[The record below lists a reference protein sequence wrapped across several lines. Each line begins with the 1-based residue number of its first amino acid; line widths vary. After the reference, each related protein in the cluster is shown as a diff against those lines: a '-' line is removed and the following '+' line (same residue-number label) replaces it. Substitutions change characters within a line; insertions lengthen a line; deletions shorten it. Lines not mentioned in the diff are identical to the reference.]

1 MENTKLTT
9 IKQDGVT
16 YWRVADMSKLACK
29 NLDNAIKQTQAEV
42 VYLGDEFGNRP
53 MRCMDEKN
61 FMMVARYLKRRN
73 ADESHAKRIEIEI
86 ARSKQQ
92 DAVPVVQPIVEPVVD
107 TMGEDCEPDTVYS
120 EIKLRQ
126 FGTIKTMTEF
136 GHTWYCGIDVA
147 KALGYENPRGAVNA
161 YGNIRD
167 NNCIRHVPGKNG
179 RMQMVEYIDEDGV
192 YCLIYHSKHPDAK
205 EFQDW
210 IFSFKESESE
220 CRSLDMGIVNESD
233 SADDSDKSDVSEIVS
248 QTFGKVRMI
257 VEEGKVLFCGND
269 VARALGYSNPRD
281 ALSRHCKPEGVV
293 KRDGVSETVNQYGK
307 KTMQTNEMSYIT
319 EGNVYRLIAHSK
331 LPSADEF
338 ERWVFSFGK
347 DDSQTCSDSNEGAKN
362 DAMCVFS
369 NDQFGDVRT
378 MRINGEPWFAAI
390 DVCKALEIGN
400 PSQALTRLD
409 GDERITTL
417 ISNEGAVTGKSSMA
431 FVNEFGLYTLILGSR
446 KPEAKAF
453 KRWITHEVIPTIRKT
468 GGYILNADKMADTYL
483 DGYDD
488 ETKAALSV
496 LLRSLKQSQDAN
508 IKLQR
513 EVDVLTKQTRT
524 YEPRAV
530 VNALVRSFAFYCL
543 DSDFKKAFHLFY
555 KELYYKKRIA
565 LNMRLGTGSLLNRVR
580 DDEWNDVIEVAVAM
594 CKDHGI
600 DIDRAINSVNSE
612 LVSA

>member
-120 EIKLRQ
+120 EIKLRK

-192 YCLIYHSKHPDAK
+192 YCLIYHSKRPDAK

-220 CRSLDMGIVNESD
+220 CESFNDGVVEESD
-233 SADDSDKSDVSEIVS
+233 SVDASGKSDVSEIVS
-248 QTFGKVRMI
+248 QTFGKVRM
-257 VEEGKVLFCGND
+257 VFNGEDVLFCGSD
-269 VARALGYSNPRD
+269 VAKALGYTRPND
-281 ALSRHCKPEGVV
+281 AIHDHCRADGTS
-293 KRDGVSETVNQYGK
+293 KRRIMDRMGRPQDAVF
-307 KTMQTNEMSYIT
+307 IT

-362 DAMCVFS
+362 DAMYVFS

-565 LNMRLGTGSLLNRVR
+565 LNMRLGTGSLINRVR
-580 DDEWNDVIEVAVAM
+580 DDEWNDVVEVAVAM

-600 DIDRAINSVNSE
+600 DIERAINPVNAG
-612 LVSA
+612 LVAAV

>member
-53 MRCMDEKN
+53 MRCMDAKN

-120 EIKLRQ
+120 EIKLRK

-192 YCLIYHSKHPDAK
+192 YCLIYHSKRPDAK

-220 CRSLDMGIVNESD
+220 CESFNDGVVEESD
-233 SADDSDKSDVSEIVS
+233 SVNASGKSDVSEIVS
-248 QTFGKVRMI
+248 QTFGKVRM
-257 VEEGKVLFCGND
+257 VFNGEDVLFCGSD
-269 VARALGYSNPRD
+269 VAKALGYTRPND
-281 ALSRHCKPEGVV
+281 AIHDHCRADGTS
-293 KRDGVSETVNQYGK
+293 KRRIMDRMGRPQDAVF
-307 KTMQTNEMSYIT
+307 IT

-338 ERWVFSFGK
+338 ERWGF
-347 DDSQTCSDSNEGAKN
+347 
-362 DAMCVFS
+362 
-369 NDQFGDVRT
+369 
-378 MRINGEPWFAAI
+378 
-390 DVCKALEIGN
+390 
-400 PSQALTRLD
+400 
-409 GDERITTL
+409 DEVLPTL
-417 ISNEGAVTGKSSMA
+417 
-431 FVNEFGLYTLILGSR
+431 
-446 KPEAKAF
+446 
-453 KRWITHEVIPTIRKT
+453 RKT
-468 GGYILNADKMADTYL
+468 GGYISNADKMADTYL
-483 DGYDD
+483 NGYDD

>member
-1 MENTKLTT
+1 MENSKLTT
-9 IKQDGVT
+9 IKHDGVT
-16 YWRVADMSKLACK
+16 YWRVADMGKVACK

-120 EIKLRQ
+120 EIKLRK

-161 YGNIRD
+161 YGNVRD
-167 NNCIRHVPGKNG
+167 DNCLRHVPGKNG

-192 YCLIYHSKHPDAK
+192 YCLIHHSKRPDAK

-210 IFSFKESESE
+210 IFSFKKSESE
-220 CRSLDMGIVNESD
+220 CESFNDGVVEESD
-233 SADDSDKSDVSEIVS
+233 SVDASGKSDVSEIVS
-248 QTFGKVRMI
+248 QTFGKVRM
-257 VEEGKVLFCGND
+257 VFNGEDVLFCGSD
-269 VARALGYSNPRD
+269 VAKALGYTRPND
-281 ALSRHCKPEGVV
+281 AIHDHCRADGTS
-293 KRDGVSETVNQYGK
+293 KRRIMDRMGRPQDAVF
-307 KTMQTNEMSYIT
+307 IT

-338 ERWVFSFGK
+338 ERWVF
-347 DDSQTCSDSNEGAKN
+347 
-362 DAMCVFS
+362 
-369 NDQFGDVRT
+369 
-378 MRINGEPWFAAI
+378 
-390 DVCKALEIGN
+390 
-400 PSQALTRLD
+400 
-409 GDERITTL
+409 DEVLPTL
-417 ISNEGAVTGKSSMA
+417 
-431 FVNEFGLYTLILGSR
+431 
-446 KPEAKAF
+446 
-453 KRWITHEVIPTIRKT
+453 RKT
-468 GGYILNADKMADTYL
+468 GGYISNADKMADTYL
-483 DGYDD
+483 NGYDD

-496 LLRSLKQSQDAN
+496 LLRSLKRSQDAN

-565 LNMRLGTGSLLNRVR
+565 LNMRLGTGSLINRVR
-580 DDEWNDVIEVAVAM
+580 DDEWNDVVEVAVAM

-600 DIDRAINSVNSE
+600 DIERAINPVNAG
-612 LVSA
+612 LVAAV

>member
-220 CRSLDMGIVNESD
+220 CGSLDMGIVNESD

-257 VEEGKVLFCGND
+257 VEGGKVLFCGND

-347 DDSQTCSDSNEGAKN
+347 DGSQTCSDSNEGAKN

-580 DDEWNDVIEVAVAM
+580 DDEWNDVVEVAVAM
-594 CKDHGI
+594 CRDHGI
-600 DIDRAINSVNSE
+600 DIERAVNSVNSE

>member
-1 MENTKLTT
+1 MDYFMENTKLTT

-92 DAVPVVQPIVEPVVD
+92 DAVPVVQPIVDPVVD

-120 EIKLRQ
+120 EIKLRK

-192 YCLIYHSKHPDAK
+192 YCLIYHSKRPDAK

-220 CRSLDMGIVNESD
+220 CESFNDGVVEESD
-233 SADDSDKSDVSEIVS
+233 SVDASGKSDVSEIVS
-248 QTFGKVRMI
+248 QTFGKVRM
-257 VEEGKVLFCGND
+257 VFNGEDVLFCGSD
-269 VARALGYSNPRD
+269 VAKALGYTRPND
-281 ALSRHCKPEGVV
+281 AIHDHCRADGTS
-293 KRDGVSETVNQYGK
+293 KRRIMDRMGRPQDAVF
-307 KTMQTNEMSYIT
+307 IT

-338 ERWVFSFGK
+338 ERWVFDK
-347 DDSQTCSDSNEGAKN
+347 
-362 DAMCVFS
+362 VL
-369 NDQFGDVRT
+369 
-378 MRINGEPWFAAI
+378 P
-390 DVCKALEIGN
+390 
-400 PSQALTRLD
+400 
-409 GDERITTL
+409 TL
-417 ISNEGAVTGKSSMA
+417 
-431 FVNEFGLYTLILGSR
+431 
-446 KPEAKAF
+446 
-453 KRWITHEVIPTIRKT
+453 RKT
-468 GGYILNADKMADTYL
+468 GGYISNADKMADTYL
-483 DGYDD
+483 NGYDD

-496 LLRSLKQSQDAN
+496 LLRSLKRSQDVN

>member
-1 MENTKLTT
+1 
-9 IKQDGVT
+9 
-16 YWRVADMSKLACK
+16 MSKLACK

-53 MRCMDEKN
+53 MRCMDEQN

-92 DAVPVVQPIVEPVVD
+92 DAVPVVQPIVDPVVD

-120 EIKLRQ
+120 EIKLRK

-161 YGNIRD
+161 YGNVRD
-167 NNCIRHVPGKNG
+167 DNCLRHVPGKNG

-192 YCLIYHSKHPDAK
+192 YCLIHHSKRPDAK

-210 IFSFKESESE
+210 IFSFKKSESE
-220 CRSLDMGIVNESD
+220 CESFNDGVVEESD
-233 SADDSDKSDVSEIVS
+233 SVDASGKSDVSEIVS
-248 QTFGKVRMI
+248 QTFGKVRM
-257 VEEGKVLFCGND
+257 VFNGEDVLFCGSD
-269 VARALGYSNPRD
+269 VAKALGYTRPND
-281 ALSRHCKPEGVV
+281 AIHDHCRADGTS
-293 KRDGVSETVNQYGK
+293 KRRIMDRMGRPQDAVF
-307 KTMQTNEMSYIT
+307 IT
-319 EGNVYRLIAHSK
+319 EGNVYRLVAHSK

-347 DDSQTCSDSNEGAKN
+347 DGSQTCSDSNEGAKN

-417 ISNEGAVTGKSSMA
+417 ISNEGAVTGKSGMA

-496 LLRSLKQSQDAN
+496 LLRSLKRSQDVN

-565 LNMRLGTGSLLNRVR
+565 LNMRLGTGSLINRVR
-580 DDEWNDVIEVAVAM
+580 DDEWNDVVEVAVAM

-600 DIDRAINSVNSE
+600 DIERAINPVNAG
-612 LVSA
+612 LVAAV

>member
-53 MRCMDEKN
+53 MRCMDEQN

-120 EIKLRQ
+120 EIKLRK

-192 YCLIYHSKHPDAK
+192 YCLIYHSKRPDAK

-220 CRSLDMGIVNESD
+220 CESFNDGVVEESD
-233 SADDSDKSDVSEIVS
+233 SVDASGKSDVSEIVS
-248 QTFGKVRMI
+248 QTFGKVRM
-257 VEEGKVLFCGND
+257 VFNGEDVLFCGSD
-269 VARALGYSNPRD
+269 VAKALGYTRPND
-281 ALSRHCKPEGVV
+281 AIHDHCRADGTS
-293 KRDGVSETVNQYGK
+293 KRRIMDRMGRPQDAVF
-307 KTMQTNEMSYIT
+307 IT

-508 IKLQR
+508 IKLHR

-530 VNALVRSFAFYCL
+530 VNALVRSFTFYCL

-565 LNMRLGTGSLLNRVR
+565 LNMRLGAGSLLNRVR
-580 DDEWNDVIEVAVAM
+580 DDEWNDVVEVAVAM

-600 DIDRAINSVNSE
+600 DIERAINPVNAG
-612 LVSA
+612 LVAAV

>member
-120 EIKLRQ
+120 EIKLRK

-192 YCLIYHSKHPDAK
+192 YCLIYHSKRPDAK

-220 CRSLDMGIVNESD
+220 CESFNDGVVEESD
-233 SADDSDKSDVSEIVS
+233 SVDASGKSDVSEIVS
-248 QTFGKVRMI
+248 QTFGKVRM
-257 VEEGKVLFCGND
+257 VFNGEDVLFCGSD
-269 VARALGYSNPRD
+269 VAKALGYTRPND
-281 ALSRHCKPEGVV
+281 AIHDHCRADGTS
-293 KRDGVSETVNQYGK
+293 KRRIMDRMGRPQDAVF
-307 KTMQTNEMSYIT
+307 IT

-338 ERWVFSFGK
+338 ERWVF
-347 DDSQTCSDSNEGAKN
+347 
-362 DAMCVFS
+362 
-369 NDQFGDVRT
+369 
-378 MRINGEPWFAAI
+378 
-390 DVCKALEIGN
+390 
-400 PSQALTRLD
+400 
-409 GDERITTL
+409 DEVLPTL
-417 ISNEGAVTGKSSMA
+417 
-431 FVNEFGLYTLILGSR
+431 
-446 KPEAKAF
+446 
-453 KRWITHEVIPTIRKT
+453 RKT
-468 GGYILNADKMADTYL
+468 GGYISNADKMADTYL
-483 DGYDD
+483 NGYDD

-565 LNMRLGTGSLLNRVR
+565 LNMRLGTGSLINRVR
-580 DDEWNDVIEVAVAM
+580 DDEWNDVVEVAVAM

-600 DIDRAINSVNSE
+600 DIERAINPVNAG

>member
-1 MENTKLTT
+1 MDYFMENTKLTT

-53 MRCMDEKN
+53 MRCMDEQN

-120 EIKLRQ
+120 EIKLRK

-136 GHTWYCGIDVA
+136 GHTWYCGTDVA

-161 YGNIRD
+161 YGNVRD
-167 NNCIRHVPGKNG
+167 DNCLRHVPGKNG

-192 YCLIYHSKHPDAK
+192 YCLIHHSKRPDAK
-205 EFQDW
+205 EFQYW
-210 IFSFKESESE
+210 IFSFKKSESE
-220 CRSLDMGIVNESD
+220 CESFNDGVVEESD
-233 SADDSDKSDVSEIVS
+233 SVDASGKSDVSEIVS
-248 QTFGKVRMI
+248 QTFGKVRM
-257 VEEGKVLFCGND
+257 VFNGEDVLFCGSD
-269 VARALGYSNPRD
+269 VAKALGYTRPND
-281 ALSRHCKPEGVV
+281 AIHDHCRADGTS
-293 KRDGVSETVNQYGK
+293 KRRIMDRMGRPQDAVF
-307 KTMQTNEMSYIT
+307 IT

-338 ERWVFSFGK
+338 ERWVFDK
-347 DDSQTCSDSNEGAKN
+347 
-362 DAMCVFS
+362 VL
-369 NDQFGDVRT
+369 
-378 MRINGEPWFAAI
+378 P
-390 DVCKALEIGN
+390 
-400 PSQALTRLD
+400 
-409 GDERITTL
+409 TL
-417 ISNEGAVTGKSSMA
+417 
-431 FVNEFGLYTLILGSR
+431 
-446 KPEAKAF
+446 
-453 KRWITHEVIPTIRKT
+453 RKT
-468 GGYILNADKMADTYL
+468 GGYISNADKMADTYL
-483 DGYDD
+483 NGYDD

-496 LLRSLKQSQDAN
+496 LLRSLKRSQDAN

-565 LNMRLGTGSLLNRVR
+565 LNMRLGAGSLLNRVR
-580 DDEWNDVIEVAVAM
+580 DDEWNDVVEVAVAM

-600 DIDRAINSVNSE
+600 DIERAINSVNSE

>member
-120 EIKLRQ
+120 EIKLRK

-192 YCLIYHSKHPDAK
+192 YCLIYHSKRPDAK

-220 CRSLDMGIVNESD
+220 CESFNDGVVEESD
-233 SADDSDKSDVSEIVS
+233 SVDASGKSDVSEIVS
-248 QTFGKVRMI
+248 QTFGKVRM
-257 VEEGKVLFCGND
+257 VFNGEDVLFCGSD
-269 VARALGYSNPRD
+269 VAKALGYTRPND
-281 ALSRHCKPEGVV
+281 AIHDHCRADGTS
-293 KRDGVSETVNQYGK
+293 KRRIMDRMGRPQDAVF
-307 KTMQTNEMSYIT
+307 IT

-338 ERWVFSFGK
+338 ERWVF
-347 DDSQTCSDSNEGAKN
+347 
-362 DAMCVFS
+362 
-369 NDQFGDVRT
+369 
-378 MRINGEPWFAAI
+378 
-390 DVCKALEIGN
+390 
-400 PSQALTRLD
+400 
-409 GDERITTL
+409 DEVLPTL
-417 ISNEGAVTGKSSMA
+417 
-431 FVNEFGLYTLILGSR
+431 
-446 KPEAKAF
+446 
-453 KRWITHEVIPTIRKT
+453 RKT
-468 GGYILNADKMADTYL
+468 GGYISNADKMADTYL
-483 DGYDD
+483 NGYDD

-496 LLRSLKQSQDAN
+496 LLRSLKRSQDAN

-565 LNMRLGTGSLLNRVR
+565 LNMRLGTGSLINRVR
-580 DDEWNDVIEVAVAM
+580 DDEWNDVVEVAVAM

-600 DIDRAINSVNSE
+600 DIERAINPVNAG
-612 LVSA
+612 LVAAV

>member
-120 EIKLRQ
+120 EIKLRK

-192 YCLIYHSKHPDAK
+192 YCLIYHSKRPDAK

-220 CRSLDMGIVNESD
+220 CESFNDGVVEESD
-233 SADDSDKSDVSEIVS
+233 SVDASGKSDVSEIVS
-248 QTFGKVRMI
+248 QTFGKVRM
-257 VEEGKVLFCGND
+257 VFNGEDVLFCGSD
-269 VARALGYSNPRD
+269 VAKALGYTRPND
-281 ALSRHCKPEGVV
+281 AIHDHCRADGTS
-293 KRDGVSETVNQYGK
+293 KRRIMDRMGRPQDAVF
-307 KTMQTNEMSYIT
+307 IT

-338 ERWVFSFGK
+338 ERWVF
-347 DDSQTCSDSNEGAKN
+347 
-362 DAMCVFS
+362 
-369 NDQFGDVRT
+369 
-378 MRINGEPWFAAI
+378 
-390 DVCKALEIGN
+390 
-400 PSQALTRLD
+400 
-409 GDERITTL
+409 DEVLPTL
-417 ISNEGAVTGKSSMA
+417 
-431 FVNEFGLYTLILGSR
+431 
-446 KPEAKAF
+446 
-453 KRWITHEVIPTIRKT
+453 RKT
-468 GGYILNADKMADTYL
+468 GGYISNADKMADTYL
-483 DGYDD
+483 NGYDD

-496 LLRSLKQSQDAN
+496 LLRSLKRSQDAN

-565 LNMRLGTGSLLNRVR
+565 LNMRLGTGSLINRVR
-580 DDEWNDVIEVAVAM
+580 DDEWNDVVEVAVAM

-600 DIDRAINSVNSE
+600 DIERAINPVNSE

>member
-53 MRCMDEKN
+53 MRCMDEQN

-92 DAVPVVQPIVEPVVD
+92 DAAPVVQSVVEPVVD
-107 TMGEDCEPDTVYS
+107 IMTEECVPDTVYS
-120 EIKLRQ
+120 EIKLRK

-161 YGNIRD
+161 YGNVRD
-167 NNCIRHVPGKNG
+167 DNCLRHVPGKNG
-179 RMQMVEYIDEDGV
+179 RMQLVEYIDEDGV
-192 YCLIYHSKHPDAK
+192 YCLIHHSKRPDAK

-210 IFSFKESESE
+210 IFSFKKSESE
-220 CRSLDMGIVNESD
+220 RESFNDSVVEESD
-233 SADDSDKSDVSEIVS
+233 SVDASGKSDVSEIVS
-248 QTFGKVRMI
+248 QTFGKVRM
-257 VEEGKVLFCGND
+257 VFNGEDVLFCGSD
-269 VARALGYSNPRD
+269 VAKALGYTRPND
-281 ALSRHCKPEGVV
+281 AIHDHCRADGTS
-293 KRDGVSETVNQYGK
+293 KRRIMDRMGRPQDAVF
-307 KTMQTNEMSYIT
+307 IT

>member
-1 MENTKLTT
+1 MENSKLTT
-9 IKQDGVT
+9 IKHDGVT
-16 YWRVADMSKLACK
+16 YWRVADMGKVACK

-92 DAVPVVQPIVEPVVD
+92 DAAPVVQSVVEPVVD
-107 TMGEDCEPDTVYS
+107 IMTEECVPDTVYS
-120 EIKLRQ
+120 EIKLRK

-161 YGNIRD
+161 YGNVRD
-167 NNCIRHVPGKNG
+167 DNCLRHVPGKNG

-192 YCLIYHSKHPDAK
+192 YCLIHHSKRPDAK

-210 IFSFKESESE
+210 IFSFKKSESE
-220 CRSLDMGIVNESD
+220 CESFNDGVVEESD
-233 SADDSDKSDVSEIVS
+233 SVDASGKSDVSEIVS
-248 QTFGKVRMI
+248 QTFGKVRM
-257 VEEGKVLFCGND
+257 VFNGEDVLFCGSD
-269 VARALGYSNPRD
+269 VAKALGYTRPND
-281 ALSRHCKPEGVV
+281 AIHDHCRADGTS
-293 KRDGVSETVNQYGK
+293 KRRIMDRMGRPQDAVF
-307 KTMQTNEMSYIT
+307 IT

-338 ERWVFSFGK
+338 ERWVF
-347 DDSQTCSDSNEGAKN
+347 
-362 DAMCVFS
+362 
-369 NDQFGDVRT
+369 
-378 MRINGEPWFAAI
+378 
-390 DVCKALEIGN
+390 
-400 PSQALTRLD
+400 
-409 GDERITTL
+409 DEVLPTL
-417 ISNEGAVTGKSSMA
+417 
-431 FVNEFGLYTLILGSR
+431 
-446 KPEAKAF
+446 
-453 KRWITHEVIPTIRKT
+453 RKT
-468 GGYILNADKMADTYL
+468 GGYISNADKMADTYL
-483 DGYDD
+483 NGYDD

-496 LLRSLKQSQDAN
+496 LLRSLKRSQDAN

-565 LNMRLGTGSLLNRVR
+565 LNMRLGTGSLINRVR
-580 DDEWNDVIEVAVAM
+580 DDEWNDVVEVAVAM

-600 DIDRAINSVNSE
+600 DIERAINPVNAG
-612 LVSA
+612 LVAAV

>member
-1 MENTKLTT
+1 MENFKLTT

-16 YWRVADMSKLACK
+16 YWKVADMSRFAHKDL
-29 NLDNAIKQTQAEV
+29 NNAIKQTHAEV
-42 VYLGDEFGNRP
+42 VYLSDEPGHCP
-53 MRCMDEKN
+53 MRCMDAEN
-61 FMMVARYLKRRN
+61 LLLVAKYIGRRKS
-73 ADESHAKRIEIEI
+73 DEFHAKRIEMEI

-92 DAVPVVQPIVEPVVD
+92 DVASA
-107 TMGEDCEPDTVYS
+107 MGMVTDEDVEPDTVYS
-120 EIKLRQ
+120 EIKLRK

-161 YGNIRD
+161 YGNVRD
-167 NNCIRHVPGKNG
+167 DNCLRHVPGKNG

-192 YCLIYHSKHPDAK
+192 YCLIHHSKRPDAK

-210 IFSFKESESE
+210 IFSFKKSEPECESF
-220 CRSLDMGIVNESD
+220 DIDIVEESD
-233 SADDSDKSDVSEIVS
+233 SADNSDKSDVSEIVS

-257 VEEGKVLFCGND
+257 FEEGRALFCGSD
-269 VARALGYSNPRD
+269 VARALGYAKPNNAVND
-281 ALSRHCKPEGVV
+281 HCRSTLKRGVPHPQSP
-293 KRDGVSETVNQYGK
+293 D
-307 KTMQTNEMSYIT
+307 KTIEMAFIT
-319 EGNVYRLIAHSK
+319 KLDVYRLIAHSK

-338 ERWVFSFGK
+338 ERWIFSFGK
-347 DDSQTCSDSNEGAKN
+347 DGSQTRSDSNEGVKN

-369 NDQFGDVRT
+369 NDQFGNVRT
-378 MRINGEPWFAAI
+378 MRINGEPWFVAA
-390 DVCKALEIGN
+390 DVCKALEISN
-400 PSQALTRLD
+400 PTMALDRLD
-409 GDERITTL
+409 PDEKMTL
-417 ISNEGAVTGKSSMA
+417 SLTEGHSGQRGGAQQVNI
-431 FVNEFGLYTLILGSR
+431 VNEPGLYVLIIGSR

-496 LLRSLKQSQDAN
+496 LLRSLKKSQDAN

-555 KELYYKKRIA
+555 KELYYKKHIA

-580 DDEWNDVIEVAVAM
+580 DDEWNDVVEVAVAM

-600 DIDRAINSVNSE
+600 DIERAINPVNAGLIE
-612 LVSA
+612 AV

>member
-53 MRCMDEKN
+53 MRCMDEQN

-120 EIKLRQ
+120 EIKLRK

-161 YGNIRD
+161 YGNVRD
-167 NNCIRHVPGKNG
+167 DNCLRHVPGKNG

-192 YCLIYHSKHPDAK
+192 YCLIHHSKRPDAK

-210 IFSFKESESE
+210 IFSFKKSESE
-220 CRSLDMGIVNESD
+220 CESFNDGVVEESD
-233 SADDSDKSDVSEIVS
+233 SVDASGKSDVSEIVS
-248 QTFGKVRMI
+248 QTFGKVRM
-257 VEEGKVLFCGND
+257 VFNGEDVLFCGSD
-269 VARALGYSNPRD
+269 VAKALGYTRPND
-281 ALSRHCKPEGVV
+281 AIHDHCRADGTS
-293 KRDGVSETVNQYGK
+293 KRRIMDRMGRPQDAVF
-307 KTMQTNEMSYIT
+307 IT

-338 ERWVFSFGK
+338 ERWVF
-347 DDSQTCSDSNEGAKN
+347 
-362 DAMCVFS
+362 
-369 NDQFGDVRT
+369 
-378 MRINGEPWFAAI
+378 
-390 DVCKALEIGN
+390 
-400 PSQALTRLD
+400 
-409 GDERITTL
+409 DEVLPTL
-417 ISNEGAVTGKSSMA
+417 
-431 FVNEFGLYTLILGSR
+431 
-446 KPEAKAF
+446 
-453 KRWITHEVIPTIRKT
+453 RKT
-468 GGYILNADKMADTYL
+468 GGYISNADKMADTYL
-483 DGYDD
+483 NGYDD

-496 LLRSLKQSQDAN
+496 LLRSLKRSQDVN

-565 LNMRLGTGSLLNRVR
+565 LNMRLGTGSLINRVR
-580 DDEWNDVIEVAVAM
+580 DDEWNDVVEVAVAM

-600 DIDRAINSVNSE
+600 DIERAINPVNAG
-612 LVSA
+612 LVAAV

>member
-1 MENTKLTT
+1 MDYFMENTKLTT

-120 EIKLRQ
+120 EIKLRK

-192 YCLIYHSKHPDAK
+192 YCLIYHSKRPDAK

-220 CRSLDMGIVNESD
+220 CESFNDGVVEESD
-233 SADDSDKSDVSEIVS
+233 SVDASGKSDVSEIVS
-248 QTFGKVRMI
+248 QTFGKVRM
-257 VEEGKVLFCGND
+257 VFNGGDVLFCGSD
-269 VARALGYSNPRD
+269 VAKALGYTRPND
-281 ALSRHCKPEGVV
+281 AIHDHCRADGTS
-293 KRDGVSETVNQYGK
+293 KRRIMDRMGRPQDAVF
-307 KTMQTNEMSYIT
+307 IT

-338 ERWVFSFGK
+338 ERWVF
-347 DDSQTCSDSNEGAKN
+347 
-362 DAMCVFS
+362 
-369 NDQFGDVRT
+369 
-378 MRINGEPWFAAI
+378 
-390 DVCKALEIGN
+390 
-400 PSQALTRLD
+400 
-409 GDERITTL
+409 DEVLPTL
-417 ISNEGAVTGKSSMA
+417 
-431 FVNEFGLYTLILGSR
+431 
-446 KPEAKAF
+446 
-453 KRWITHEVIPTIRKT
+453 RKT
-468 GGYILNADKMADTYL
+468 GGYISNADKMADTYL
-483 DGYDD
+483 NGYDD

-496 LLRSLKQSQDAN
+496 LLRSLKRSQDAN

-565 LNMRLGTGSLLNRVR
+565 LNMRLGTGSLINRVR
-580 DDEWNDVIEVAVAM
+580 DDEWNDVVEVAVAM

-600 DIDRAINSVNSE
+600 DIERAINPVNAG
-612 LVSA
+612 LVAAV

>member
-1 MENTKLTT
+1 MDYFMENTKLTT

-120 EIKLRQ
+120 EIKLRK

-161 YGNIRD
+161 YGNVRD
-167 NNCIRHVPGKNG
+167 DNCLRHVPGKNG
-179 RMQMVEYIDEDGV
+179 RMQLVEYIDEDGV
-192 YCLIYHSKHPDAK
+192 YCLIHHSKRPDAK

-210 IFSFKESESE
+210 IFSFKKSESE
-220 CRSLDMGIVNESD
+220 CESFNDGVVEESD
-233 SADDSDKSDVSEIVS
+233 SVDASGKSDVSEIVS
-248 QTFGKVRMI
+248 QTFGKVRM
-257 VEEGKVLFCGND
+257 VFNGEDVLFCGSD
-269 VARALGYSNPRD
+269 VAKALGYTRPND
-281 ALSRHCKPEGVV
+281 AIHDHCRADGTS
-293 KRDGVSETVNQYGK
+293 KRRIMDRMGRPQDAVF
-307 KTMQTNEMSYIT
+307 IT

-338 ERWVFSFGK
+338 ERWVF
-347 DDSQTCSDSNEGAKN
+347 
-362 DAMCVFS
+362 
-369 NDQFGDVRT
+369 
-378 MRINGEPWFAAI
+378 
-390 DVCKALEIGN
+390 
-400 PSQALTRLD
+400 
-409 GDERITTL
+409 DEVLPTL
-417 ISNEGAVTGKSSMA
+417 
-431 FVNEFGLYTLILGSR
+431 
-446 KPEAKAF
+446 
-453 KRWITHEVIPTIRKT
+453 RKT
-468 GGYILNADKMADTYL
+468 GGYISNADKMADTYL
-483 DGYDD
+483 NGYDD

-496 LLRSLKQSQDAN
+496 LLRSLKRSQDVN

-565 LNMRLGTGSLLNRVR
+565 LNMRLGTGSLINRVR
-580 DDEWNDVIEVAVAM
+580 DDEWNDVVEVAVAM

-600 DIDRAINSVNSE
+600 DIERAINPVNAG
-612 LVSA
+612 LVAAV

>member
-120 EIKLRQ
+120 EIKLRK

-192 YCLIYHSKHPDAK
+192 YCLIYHSKRPDAK

-220 CRSLDMGIVNESD
+220 CESFNDGVVEESD
-233 SADDSDKSDVSEIVS
+233 SVDASGKSDVSEIVS
-248 QTFGKVRMI
+248 QTFGKVRM
-257 VEEGKVLFCGND
+257 VFNGGDVLFCGSD
-269 VARALGYSNPRD
+269 VAKALGYTRPND
-281 ALSRHCKPEGVV
+281 AIHDHCRADGTS
-293 KRDGVSETVNQYGK
+293 KRRIMDRMGRPQDAVF
-307 KTMQTNEMSYIT
+307 IT

-338 ERWVFSFGK
+338 ERWVF
-347 DDSQTCSDSNEGAKN
+347 
-362 DAMCVFS
+362 
-369 NDQFGDVRT
+369 
-378 MRINGEPWFAAI
+378 
-390 DVCKALEIGN
+390 
-400 PSQALTRLD
+400 
-409 GDERITTL
+409 DEVLPTL
-417 ISNEGAVTGKSSMA
+417 
-431 FVNEFGLYTLILGSR
+431 
-446 KPEAKAF
+446 
-453 KRWITHEVIPTIRKT
+453 RKT
-468 GGYILNADKMADTYL
+468 GGYISNADKMADTYL
-483 DGYDD
+483 NGYDD

-496 LLRSLKQSQDAN
+496 LLRSLKRSQDAN

-565 LNMRLGTGSLLNRVR
+565 LNMRLGTGSLINRVR
-580 DDEWNDVIEVAVAM
+580 DDEWNDVVEVAVAM

-600 DIDRAINSVNSE
+600 DIERTINPVNAG
-612 LVSA
+612 LVAAV

>member
-53 MRCMDEKN
+53 MRCMDEQN

-120 EIKLRQ
+120 EIKLRK

-192 YCLIYHSKHPDAK
+192 YCLIYHSKRPDAK

-220 CRSLDMGIVNESD
+220 CESFNDGVVEESD
-233 SADDSDKSDVSEIVS
+233 SVDASGKSDVSEIVS
-248 QTFGKVRMI
+248 QTFGKVRM
-257 VEEGKVLFCGND
+257 VFNGEDVLFCGSD
-269 VARALGYSNPRD
+269 VAKALGYTRPND
-281 ALSRHCKPEGVV
+281 AIHDHCRADGTS
-293 KRDGVSETVNQYGK
+293 KRRIMDRMGRPQDAVF
-307 KTMQTNEMSYIT
+307 IT

-338 ERWVFSFGK
+338 ERWVF
-347 DDSQTCSDSNEGAKN
+347 
-362 DAMCVFS
+362 
-369 NDQFGDVRT
+369 
-378 MRINGEPWFAAI
+378 
-390 DVCKALEIGN
+390 
-400 PSQALTRLD
+400 
-409 GDERITTL
+409 DEVLPTL
-417 ISNEGAVTGKSSMA
+417 
-431 FVNEFGLYTLILGSR
+431 
-446 KPEAKAF
+446 
-453 KRWITHEVIPTIRKT
+453 RKT
-468 GGYILNADKMADTYL
+468 GGYISNADKMADTYL
-483 DGYDD
+483 NGYDD

-496 LLRSLKQSQDAN
+496 LLRSLKRSQDAN

-565 LNMRLGTGSLLNRVR
+565 LNMRLGTGSLINRVR
-580 DDEWNDVIEVAVAM
+580 DDEWNDVVEVAVAM

-600 DIDRAINSVNSE
+600 DIERAINPVDAG
-612 LVSA
+612 LVAAV

>member
-120 EIKLRQ
+120 EIKFRK

-161 YGNIRD
+161 YGNVRD
-167 NNCIRHVPGKNG
+167 DNCLRHVPGKNG
-179 RMQMVEYIDEDGV
+179 RMQLVEYIDEDGV
-192 YCLIYHSKHPDAK
+192 YCLIHHSKRPDAK

-210 IFSFKESESE
+210 IFSFKKSESE
-220 CRSLDMGIVNESD
+220 CESFDGNFIEEPAQVNASE
-233 SADDSDKSDVSEIVS
+233 KSDVSEIVS

-257 VEEGKVLFCGND
+257 FEGDKALFCGND
-269 VARALGYSNPRD
+269 IARALGYAKPNNAVND
-281 ALSRHCKPEGVV
+281 HCRSTL
-293 KRDGVSETVNQYGK
+293 KRGIPHPQSPD
-307 KTMQTNEMSYIT
+307 KTIEMAFIT
-319 EGNVYRLIAHSK
+319 EGDVYRLIIGSK
-331 LPSADEF
+331 LPSAVEF
-338 ERWVFSFGK
+338 ERWVF
-347 DDSQTCSDSNEGAKN
+347 DE
-362 DAMCVFS
+362 VLP
-369 NDQFGDVRT
+369 T
-378 MRINGEPWFAAI
+378 M
-390 DVCKALEIGN
+390 
-400 PSQALTRLD
+400 
-409 GDERITTL
+409 
-417 ISNEGAVTGKSSMA
+417 
-431 FVNEFGLYTLILGSR
+431 
-446 KPEAKAF
+446 
-453 KRWITHEVIPTIRKT
+453 RKT
-468 GGYILNADKMADTYL
+468 GGYISDANKMADAYL

-496 LLRSLKQSQDAN
+496 LLRSLKKSQDAN

-513 EVDVLTKQTRT
+513 EVDALTKQTRT

-543 DSDFKKAFHLFY
+543 DGDFKKAFHLFY

-580 DDEWNDVIEVAVAM
+580 DDEWNDVVEVAVAM
-594 CKDHGI
+594 CKDHGV
-600 DIDRAINSVNSE
+600 DIERAINPVNAG
-612 LVSA
+612 LVAAV

>member
-53 MRCMDEKN
+53 MRCMDEQN

-92 DAVPVVQPIVEPVVD
+92 DAAPVVQSVVEPVVD
-107 TMGEDCEPDTVYS
+107 IMTEECVPDTVYS
-120 EIKLRQ
+120 EIKLRK

-161 YGNIRD
+161 YGNVRD
-167 NNCIRHVPGKNG
+167 DNCLRHVPGKNG
-179 RMQMVEYIDEDGV
+179 RMQLVEYIDEDGV
-192 YCLIYHSKHPDAK
+192 YCLIHHSKRPDAK

-210 IFSFKESESE
+210 IFSFKKSESE
-220 CRSLDMGIVNESD
+220 RESFNDSVVEESD
-233 SADDSDKSDVSEIVS
+233 SVDASGKSDVSEIVS
-248 QTFGKVRMI
+248 QTFGKVRM
-257 VEEGKVLFCGND
+257 VFNGEDVLFCGSD
-269 VARALGYSNPRD
+269 VAKALGYTRPND
-281 ALSRHCKPEGVV
+281 AIHDHCRADGTS
-293 KRDGVSETVNQYGK
+293 KRRIMDRMGRPQDAVF
-307 KTMQTNEMSYIT
+307 IT

-565 LNMRLGTGSLLNRVR
+565 LNMRLGAGSLLNRVR
-580 DDEWNDVIEVAVAM
+580 DDEWNDVVEVAVAM

-600 DIDRAINSVNSE
+600 DIERAINPVNSE

>member
-120 EIKLRQ
+120 EIKLRK

-192 YCLIYHSKHPDAK
+192 YCLIYHSKRPDAK

-220 CRSLDMGIVNESD
+220 CESFNDGVVEESD
-233 SADDSDKSDVSEIVS
+233 SVDASGKSDVSEIVS
-248 QTFGKVRMI
+248 QTFGKVRM
-257 VEEGKVLFCGND
+257 VFNGEDVLFCGSD
-269 VARALGYSNPRD
+269 VAKALGYTRPND
-281 ALSRHCKPEGVV
+281 AIHDHCRADGTS
-293 KRDGVSETVNQYGK
+293 KRRIMDRMGRPQDAVF
-307 KTMQTNEMSYIT
+307 IT

-347 DDSQTCSDSNEGAKN
+347 DGSQTCSDSNEGAKN

-565 LNMRLGTGSLLNRVR
+565 LNMRLGAGSLLNRVR
-580 DDEWNDVIEVAVAM
+580 DDEWNDVVEVAVAM

-600 DIDRAINSVNSE
+600 DIERAINPVNAG
-612 LVSA
+612 LVAAV

>member
-92 DAVPVVQPIVEPVVD
+92 DAVPVVQPIVDPVVD

-120 EIKLRQ
+120 EIKLRK

-161 YGNIRD
+161 YGNVRD
-167 NNCIRHVPGKNG
+167 DNCLRHVPGKNG
-179 RMQMVEYIDEDGV
+179 RMQLVEYIDEDGV
-192 YCLIYHSKHPDAK
+192 YCLIHHSKRPDAK

-210 IFSFKESESE
+210 IFSFKKSESE
-220 CRSLDMGIVNESD
+220 RESFNDSVVEESD
-233 SADDSDKSDVSEIVS
+233 SVDASGKSDVSEIVS
-248 QTFGKVRMI
+248 QTFGKVRM
-257 VEEGKVLFCGND
+257 VFNGEDVLFCGSD
-269 VARALGYSNPRD
+269 VAKALGYTRPND
-281 ALSRHCKPEGVV
+281 AIHDHCRADGTS
-293 KRDGVSETVNQYGK
+293 KRRIMDRMGRPQDAVF
-307 KTMQTNEMSYIT
+307 IT

-338 ERWVFSFGK
+338 ERWVF
-347 DDSQTCSDSNEGAKN
+347 
-362 DAMCVFS
+362 
-369 NDQFGDVRT
+369 
-378 MRINGEPWFAAI
+378 
-390 DVCKALEIGN
+390 
-400 PSQALTRLD
+400 
-409 GDERITTL
+409 DEVLPTL
-417 ISNEGAVTGKSSMA
+417 
-431 FVNEFGLYTLILGSR
+431 
-446 KPEAKAF
+446 
-453 KRWITHEVIPTIRKT
+453 RKT
-468 GGYILNADKMADTYL
+468 GGYISNADKMADTYL
-483 DGYDD
+483 NGYDD
-488 ETKAALSV
+488 ETKAAISV

-565 LNMRLGTGSLLNRVR
+565 LNMRLGTGSLINRVR
-580 DDEWNDVIEVAVAM
+580 DDEWNDVVEVAVAM

-600 DIDRAINSVNSE
+600 DIERAINPVNSE

>member
-1 MENTKLTT
+1 MDYFMENSKLTT
-9 IKQDGVT
+9 IKHDGVT
-16 YWRVADMSKLACK
+16 YWRVADMGKVACK

-61 FMMVARYLKRRN
+61 FMMVARYLNRRN

-92 DAVPVVQPIVEPVVD
+92 DTAPVAQPVVEPIVD
-107 TMGEDCEPDTVYS
+107 TMGEECEPDTVYS
-120 EIKLRQ
+120 EIKLRK

-147 KALGYENPRGAVNA
+147 KALRYENPRGAVNA
-161 YGNIRD
+161 YGKVRD
-167 NNCIRHVPGKNG
+167 DNCLRHVPGKNG
-179 RMQMVEYIDEDGV
+179 RMQLVEYIDEDGV
-192 YCLIYHSKHPDAK
+192 YCLIHHSKRPDAK

-210 IFSFKESESE
+210 IFSFKKSEPECESFDGNFIEEPAQVNASE
-220 CRSLDMGIVNESD
+220 
-233 SADDSDKSDVSEIVS
+233 KSDVSEIVS
-248 QTFGKVRMI
+248 QTFGKVRM
-257 VEEGKVLFCGND
+257 VLDGENVLFCGSD
-269 VARALGYSNPRD
+269 VARALGYTRPND
-281 ALSRHCKPEGVV
+281 AIHDHCRADGTS
-293 KRDGVSETVNQYGK
+293 KRRIIDRMGRPQDAVF
-307 KTMQTNEMSYIT
+307 IT
-319 EGNVYRLIAHSK
+319 EGNVYRLVAHSK

-338 ERWVFSFGK
+338 ERWVF
-347 DDSQTCSDSNEGAKN
+347 
-362 DAMCVFS
+362 
-369 NDQFGDVRT
+369 
-378 MRINGEPWFAAI
+378 
-390 DVCKALEIGN
+390 
-400 PSQALTRLD
+400 
-409 GDERITTL
+409 DEVLPTL
-417 ISNEGAVTGKSSMA
+417 
-431 FVNEFGLYTLILGSR
+431 
-446 KPEAKAF
+446 
-453 KRWITHEVIPTIRKT
+453 RKT
-468 GGYILNADKMADTYL
+468 GGYISDADKMADTYL

-496 LLRSLKQSQDAN
+496 LLRSLKKSQDAN

-580 DDEWNDVIEVAVAM
+580 DDEWNDVVEVAVAL
-594 CKDHGI
+594 CITHGV
-600 DIDRAINSVNSE
+600 DVEQAINSVNSE

>member
-120 EIKLRQ
+120 EIKLRK

-192 YCLIYHSKHPDAK
+192 YCLIYHSKRPDAK

-220 CRSLDMGIVNESD
+220 CGSLDVGIVNESD

>member
-92 DAVPVVQPIVEPVVD
+92 DAVPVVQPIVDPVVD

-120 EIKLRQ
+120 EIKLRK

-192 YCLIYHSKHPDAK
+192 YCLIYHSKRPDAK

-220 CRSLDMGIVNESD
+220 CESFNDGVVEESD
-233 SADDSDKSDVSEIVS
+233 SVDASGKSDVSEIVS
-248 QTFGKVRMI
+248 QTFGKVRM
-257 VEEGKVLFCGND
+257 VFNGEDVLFCGSD
-269 VARALGYSNPRD
+269 VAKALGYTRPND
-281 ALSRHCKPEGVV
+281 AIHDHCRADGTS
-293 KRDGVSETVNQYGK
+293 KRRIMDRMGRPQDAVF
-307 KTMQTNEMSYIT
+307 IT

-338 ERWVFSFGK
+338 ERWVFDK
-347 DDSQTCSDSNEGAKN
+347 
-362 DAMCVFS
+362 VL
-369 NDQFGDVRT
+369 
-378 MRINGEPWFAAI
+378 P
-390 DVCKALEIGN
+390 
-400 PSQALTRLD
+400 
-409 GDERITTL
+409 TL
-417 ISNEGAVTGKSSMA
+417 
-431 FVNEFGLYTLILGSR
+431 
-446 KPEAKAF
+446 
-453 KRWITHEVIPTIRKT
+453 RKT
-468 GGYILNADKMADTYL
+468 GGYISNADKMADTYL
-483 DGYDD
+483 NGYDD

-496 LLRSLKQSQDAN
+496 LLRSLKRSQDVN

-565 LNMRLGTGSLLNRVR
+565 LNMRLGTGSLINRVR
-580 DDEWNDVIEVAVAM
+580 DDEWNDVVEVAVAM

-600 DIDRAINSVNSE
+600 DIERAINPVNAG
-612 LVSA
+612 LVAAV

>member
-1 MENTKLTT
+1 MENSKLTT
-9 IKQDGVT
+9 IKHDGVT

-53 MRCMDEKN
+53 MRCMDEQN

-120 EIKLRQ
+120 EIKLRK

-161 YGNIRD
+161 YGNVRD
-167 NNCIRHVPGKNG
+167 DNCLRHVPGKNG

-192 YCLIYHSKHPDAK
+192 YCLIHHSKRPDAK

-210 IFSFKESESE
+210 IFSFKKSESE
-220 CRSLDMGIVNESD
+220 CESFNDGVVEESD

-257 VEEGKVLFCGND
+257 FEEGKVLFCGND
-269 VARALGYSNPRD
+269 VARALGYSNTRD

-319 EGNVYRLIAHSK
+319 EGNVYRLIVHSK
-331 LPSADEF
+331 LPSAEQF
-338 ERWVFSFGK
+338 EHWVF
-347 DDSQTCSDSNEGAKN
+347 DE
-362 DAMCVFS
+362 VLP
-369 NDQFGDVRT
+369 T
-378 MRINGEPWFAAI
+378 MR
-390 DVCKALEIGN
+390 
-400 PSQALTRLD
+400 Q
-409 GDERITTL
+409 
-417 ISNEGAVTGKSSMA
+417 
-431 FVNEFGLYTLILGSR
+431 
-446 KPEAKAF
+446 
-453 KRWITHEVIPTIRKT
+453 T
-468 GGYILNADKMADTYL
+468 GGYISDADKMADTYL

-488 ETKAALSV
+488 ETKAALYV
-496 LLRSLKQSQDAN
+496 LLRSLKKSQDAN

-565 LNMRLGTGSLLNRVR
+565 LNMRLGTGSLINRVR
-580 DDEWNDVIEVAVAM
+580 DDEWNDVVEVAVAM

-600 DIDRAINSVNSE
+600 DIERAINPVNAG
-612 LVSA
+612 LVAAV

>member
-1 MENTKLTT
+1 MENSRLTT
-9 IKQDGVT
+9 IKHDGVT
-16 YWRVADMSKLACK
+16 YWRVADMGKVACK

-92 DAVPVVQPIVEPVVD
+92 DAAPVVQSVVEPVVD
-107 TMGEDCEPDTVYS
+107 IMTEECVPDTVYS
-120 EIKLRQ
+120 EIKLRK

-161 YGNIRD
+161 YGNVRD
-167 NNCIRHVPGKNG
+167 DNCLRHVPGKNG
-179 RMQMVEYIDEDGV
+179 RMQLVEYIDEDGV
-192 YCLIYHSKHPDAK
+192 YCLIHHSKSPDAK

-210 IFSFKESESE
+210 IFSFKKSESESE
-220 CRSLDMGIVNESD
+220 CEFFNDGVVEESD
-233 SADDSDKSDVSEIVS
+233 SADDSDKSDVAEIVS

-257 VEEGKVLFCGND
+257 FNGEDVLFCGSD
-269 VARALGYSNPRD
+269 VAKALGYTRPND
-281 ALSRHCKPEGVV
+281 AIHDHCRADGTS
-293 KRDGVSETVNQYGK
+293 KRRIMDRMGRPQDAVF
-307 KTMQTNEMSYIT
+307 IT

-338 ERWVFSFGK
+338 ERWVF
-347 DDSQTCSDSNEGAKN
+347 
-362 DAMCVFS
+362 
-369 NDQFGDVRT
+369 
-378 MRINGEPWFAAI
+378 
-390 DVCKALEIGN
+390 
-400 PSQALTRLD
+400 
-409 GDERITTL
+409 DEVLPTL
-417 ISNEGAVTGKSSMA
+417 
-431 FVNEFGLYTLILGSR
+431 
-446 KPEAKAF
+446 
-453 KRWITHEVIPTIRKT
+453 RKT
-468 GGYILNADKMADTYL
+468 GGYISNVDKMADTYL

-565 LNMRLGTGSLLNRVR
+565 LNMRLGAGSLINRVR
-580 DDEWNDVIEVAVAM
+580 DDEWNDVVEVAVAM

-600 DIDRAINSVNSE
+600 DIERAINSVNSE

>member
-1 MENTKLTT
+1 MDYFMENTKLTT
-9 IKQDGVT
+9 LKQDGVT

-120 EIKLRQ
+120 EIKLRK

-161 YGNIRD
+161 YGNVRD
-167 NNCIRHVPGKNG
+167 DNCLRHVPGKNG
-179 RMQMVEYIDEDGV
+179 RMQLVEYIDEDGV
-192 YCLIYHSKHPDAK
+192 YCLIHHSKRPDAK

-210 IFSFKESESE
+210 IFSFKKSESE
-220 CRSLDMGIVNESD
+220 CESFNDGVVEESD
-233 SADDSDKSDVSEIVS
+233 SVDASGKSDVSEIVS
-248 QTFGKVRMI
+248 QTFGKVRM
-257 VEEGKVLFCGND
+257 VFNGEDVLFCGSD
-269 VARALGYSNPRD
+269 VAKALGYTRPND
-281 ALSRHCKPEGVV
+281 AIHDHCRADGTS
-293 KRDGVSETVNQYGK
+293 KRRIMDRMGRPQDAVF
-307 KTMQTNEMSYIT
+307 IT

-338 ERWVFSFGK
+338 ELWVFDK
-347 DDSQTCSDSNEGAKN
+347 
-362 DAMCVFS
+362 VL
-369 NDQFGDVRT
+369 
-378 MRINGEPWFAAI
+378 P
-390 DVCKALEIGN
+390 
-400 PSQALTRLD
+400 
-409 GDERITTL
+409 TL
-417 ISNEGAVTGKSSMA
+417 
-431 FVNEFGLYTLILGSR
+431 
-446 KPEAKAF
+446 
-453 KRWITHEVIPTIRKT
+453 RKT
-468 GGYILNADKMADTYL
+468 GGYISNADKMADTYL
-483 DGYDD
+483 NGYDD

-496 LLRSLKQSQDAN
+496 LLRSLKRSQDAN

-565 LNMRLGTGSLLNRVR
+565 LNMRLGAGSLLNRVR
-580 DDEWNDVIEVAVAM
+580 DDEWNDVVEVAVAM

-600 DIDRAINSVNSE
+600 DIERAINSVNSE

>member
-1 MENTKLTT
+1 MDYFMENTKLTT

-120 EIKLRQ
+120 EIKLRK

-192 YCLIYHSKHPDAK
+192 YCLIYHSKRPDAK

-220 CRSLDMGIVNESD
+220 CESFNDGVVEESD
-233 SADDSDKSDVSEIVS
+233 SVDASGKSDVSEIVS
-248 QTFGKVRMI
+248 QTFGKVRM
-257 VEEGKVLFCGND
+257 VFNGEDVLFCGSD
-269 VARALGYSNPRD
+269 VAKALGYTRPND
-281 ALSRHCKPEGVV
+281 AIHDHCRADGTS
-293 KRDGVSETVNQYGK
+293 KRRIMDRMGRPQDAVF
-307 KTMQTNEMSYIT
+307 IT

-338 ERWVFSFGK
+338 ERWVF
-347 DDSQTCSDSNEGAKN
+347 
-362 DAMCVFS
+362 
-369 NDQFGDVRT
+369 
-378 MRINGEPWFAAI
+378 
-390 DVCKALEIGN
+390 
-400 PSQALTRLD
+400 
-409 GDERITTL
+409 DEVLPTL
-417 ISNEGAVTGKSSMA
+417 
-431 FVNEFGLYTLILGSR
+431 
-446 KPEAKAF
+446 
-453 KRWITHEVIPTIRKT
+453 RKT
-468 GGYILNADKMADTYL
+468 GGYISNADKMADTYL
-483 DGYDD
+483 NGYDD

-496 LLRSLKQSQDAN
+496 LLRSLKRSQDAN

-565 LNMRLGTGSLLNRVR
+565 LNMRLGTGSLINRVR
-580 DDEWNDVIEVAVAM
+580 DDEWNDVVEVAVAM

-600 DIDRAINSVNSE
+600 DIERAINPVNAG
-612 LVSA
+612 LVAAV

>member
-53 MRCMDEKN
+53 MRCMDEQN

-73 ADESHAKRIEIEI
+73 ADKSHAKRIEIEI

-120 EIKLRQ
+120 EIKLRK

-161 YGNIRD
+161 YGNVRD
-167 NNCIRHVPGKNG
+167 DNCLRHVPGKNG

-192 YCLIYHSKHPDAK
+192 YCLIHHSKRPDAK

-210 IFSFKESESE
+210 IFSFKKSESE
-220 CRSLDMGIVNESD
+220 RESFNDSVVEESD
-233 SADDSDKSDVSEIVS
+233 SVDASGKSDVSEIVS
-248 QTFGKVRMI
+248 QTFGKVRM
-257 VEEGKVLFCGND
+257 VFNGEDVLFCGSD
-269 VARALGYSNPRD
+269 VAKALGYTRPND
-281 ALSRHCKPEGVV
+281 AIHDHCRADGTS
-293 KRDGVSETVNQYGK
+293 KRRIMDRMGRPQDAVF
-307 KTMQTNEMSYIT
+307 IT

-338 ERWVFSFGK
+338 ERWVF
-347 DDSQTCSDSNEGAKN
+347 
-362 DAMCVFS
+362 
-369 NDQFGDVRT
+369 
-378 MRINGEPWFAAI
+378 
-390 DVCKALEIGN
+390 
-400 PSQALTRLD
+400 
-409 GDERITTL
+409 DEVLPTL
-417 ISNEGAVTGKSSMA
+417 
-431 FVNEFGLYTLILGSR
+431 
-446 KPEAKAF
+446 
-453 KRWITHEVIPTIRKT
+453 RKT
-468 GGYILNADKMADTYL
+468 GGYISNADKMADTYL
-483 DGYDD
+483 NGYDD

-594 CKDHGI
+594 CKDYGI
-600 DIDRAINSVNSE
+600 DIERAINSVNSE

>member
-1 MENTKLTT
+1 MENSKLTT
-9 IKQDGVT
+9 IKHNGVT
-16 YWRVADMSKLACK
+16 YWRVADMGKHACK

-73 ADESHAKRIEIEI
+73 ADDSHAKRIEIEI

-92 DAVPVVQPIVEPVVD
+92 DAVPVVQPVVEPVVD
-107 TMGEDCEPDTVYS
+107 TMTEECVPDTVYS
-120 EIKLRQ
+120 EIKLRK

-136 GHTWYCGIDVA
+136 GHMWYCGIDVA

-167 NNCIRHVPGKNG
+167 NNCLRHVPGKNG

-192 YCLIYHSKHPDAK
+192 YCLIHHSKRPDAK

-210 IFSFKESESE
+210 IFSFKKSEPECESFDGNFIEEPAQVNASE
-220 CRSLDMGIVNESD
+220 
-233 SADDSDKSDVSEIVS
+233 KSDVSEIVS
-248 QTFGKVRMI
+248 QTFGKVRM
-257 VEEGKVLFCGND
+257 VLDGENVLFCGSD
-269 VARALGYSNPRD
+269 VARALGYTRPND
-281 ALSRHCKPEGVV
+281 AIHDHCRADGTS
-293 KRDGVSETVNQYGK
+293 KRRIIDRMGRPQDAVF
-307 KTMQTNEMSYIT
+307 IT
-319 EGNVYRLIAHSK
+319 EGNVYRLVAHSK

-347 DDSQTCSDSNEGAKN
+347 DGSQTRSDSNEGVKN

-369 NDQFGDVRT
+369 NDQFGNVRT
-378 MRINGEPWFAAI
+378 MKINGEPWFVAV
-390 DVCKALEIGN
+390 DVCRALEISN
-400 PSQALTRLD
+400 PTMALDRLD
-409 GDERITTL
+409 PDEKMTL
-417 ISNEGAVTGKSSMA
+417 SLTEGHSGQRGGAQQVNI
-431 FVNEFGLYTLILGSR
+431 VNEPGLYVLIIGSR

-468 GGYILNADKMADTYL
+468 GGYISDADKMADTYL

-496 LLRSLKQSQDAN
+496 LLRSLKKSQDAN

-580 DDEWNDVIEVAVAM
+580 DNEWNDVVEVAVAM
-594 CKDHGI
+594 CKDHGV
-600 DIDRAINSVNSE
+600 DIERAINPVNVG
-612 LVSA
+612 LVAAV